1 MIVQSLCTQC
11 KNFFYH
17 DEFEVAEC
25 EMGRHQEL
33 TEAENNQWLTSCG
46 YWEAK

>member
-11 KNFFYH
+11 KNFTYYN
-17 DEFEVAEC
+17 EFEVAEC
-25 EMGRHQEL
+25 EIGRHSEL
-33 TEAENNQWLTSCG
+33 TEAERNNWLTNCE